1 LAEMLNVC
9 EYDYVA
15 LGNHDFNFGQKT
27 LYDYLDGLNATPL
40 CENLQDCQGEVLFPH
55 KIHTLRNGLRVGL
68 VGMVTDFVKI
78 WEKPENIEGMH
89 FVDPIESARK
99 ALNQLRDK
107 VDITMGIYHGGF
119 ERDLESNRLLSDTR
133 ENVAC
138 EICEELDFDILLTGH
153 QHMTITG
160 QYYSDTYIIQPPQQG
175 QGYAY
180 LELEKKGERLEISSE
195 IRQPQSPFKL
205 NPALGQF
212 AHLEAKLQ
220 EWLDVIVGEL
230 PEPLSVGERVEMALK
245 GSPLAD
251 LFNRL
256 QLIYSG
262 AEISATSLANDAKGL
277 PRTIRRRDLFAA
289 YPYANTFVVL
299 EITGEK
305 LRGAVERS
313 ASYLSINEEGEL
325 EVDHTFLK
333 PKVEHYN
340 YDFYAGIE
348 KEIDYNY
355 PMGSRV
361 QSLKYKGV
369 EVKGEDQFTICIND
383 YRASGAGG
391 YGMYPKCKVI
401 KEVRV
406 EMIEMLLDY
415 FSNKV

>member
-1 LAEMLNVC
+1 
-9 EYDYVA
+9 
-15 LGNHDFNFGQKT
+15 
-27 LYDYLDGLNATPL
+27 
-40 CENLQDCQGEVLFPH
+40 
-55 KIHTLRNGLRVGL
+55 L